1 MKNRTLKLVACLVFQ
16 TAGWMCLFADFHGN
30 LPIAAGC
37 LALGNFFSFRRSY
50 LFIGVMVALLI
61 FVAIVRDWTFSPFPI
76 WFGILIGLALIVTSL
91 KEFRN
96 WRSSLRNDQ
105 AS

>member
-50 LFIGVMVALLI
+50 L
-61 FVAIVRDWTFSPFPI
+61 
-76 WFGILIGLALIVTSL
+76 VTIQVKGWML
-91 KEFRN
+91 EK
-96 WRSSLRNDQ
+96 Q
-105 AS
+105 A

>member
-1 MKNRTLKLVACLVFQ
+1 M
-16 TAGWMCLFADFHGN
+16 FADFHGN

-50 LFIGVMVALLI
+50 LYIGVMAAVLI

-76 WFGILIGLALIVTSL
+76 WFRILIGLALIVTL
-91 KEFRN
+91 LQEFRN
-96 WRSSLRNDQ
+96 WRSSLRIDH
-105 AS
+105 AA